1 MPCFPLTCFS
11 PKVSWNSRLTGIDR
25 CSVHYPDCQVERMGR
40 KPYTVT
46 PCIRGEASWTGYQVA
61 KANAGTEVSTNR
73 KSCRDEVLWLRLPHL
88 RMDGLIVYFLG
99 FASHMIP
106 LAATYGSM
114 KAVSVRLCSN
124 KALFIKLGGGPDL
137 VAGNSFQISIL
148 DNPWVAF
155 TFLWHWKMSCPLFC
169 LVSVK
174 SV

>member
-1 MPCFPLTCFS
+1 M
-11 PKVSWNSRLTGIDR
+11 
-25 CSVHYPDCQVERMGR
+25 
-40 KPYTVT
+40 
-46 PCIRGEASWTGYQVA
+46 A

-114 KAVSVRLCSN
+114 KAVSVQLCSN

-155 TFLWHWKMSCPLFC
+155 TFL
-169 LVSVK
+169 
-174 SV
+174 